1 MERYITVNATV
12 LKITEYSE
20 SSRILSALSA
30 EYGLIGI
37 TCKGVRRQN
46 SRELAGAQPFT
57 FCKYKLF
64 KGKGELYTLVSSEL
78 IESFY
83 DLSADVDRFM
93 AAGQLAKTVRSV
105 ARENYPEPELL
116 SLYLNSLFA
125 LSYSKKPVDL
135 IQAVF
140 TVRLNALLG
149 FLPEPETLAERWYPE
164 GDADSAK
171 REALVQALSH
181 ITKCELKELYGFRMS
196 EDMAALICGGAEM
209 LKRED

>member
-1 MERYITVNATV
+1 MERYVTVNATV

-37 TCKGVRRQN
+37 TCKGVRRGN
-46 SRELAGAQPFT
+46 SRELSGAQPFT

-83 DLSADVDRFM
+83 ELSADVDRFM
-93 AAGQLAKTVRSV
+93 EAGEIAKTVRAV
-105 ARENYPEPELL
+105 ARENFPEPELL
-116 SLYLNSLFA
+116 SLYLNTLFA
-125 LSYSKKPVDL
+125 LSYTQKPRNL
-135 IQAVF
+135 ISAVF
-140 TVRLNALLG
+140 AVRLRALMG
-149 FLPEPETLAERWYPE
+149 ILPEPESLAERWYPE
-164 GDADSAK
+164 GESGSAK
-171 REALVQALSH
+171 KSALVQALRH
-181 ITKCELKELYGFRMS
+181 ITGCELKDLYGFKAS
-196 EDMAALICGGAEM
+196 EELAALICGGSEM